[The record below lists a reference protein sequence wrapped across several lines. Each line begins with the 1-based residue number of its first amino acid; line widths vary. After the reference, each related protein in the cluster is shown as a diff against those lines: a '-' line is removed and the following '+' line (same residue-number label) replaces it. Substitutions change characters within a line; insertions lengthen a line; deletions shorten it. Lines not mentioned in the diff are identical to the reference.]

1 MYTVC
6 PGCTRQFQIYA
17 EHLSAAAGQVRCGF
31 CHEQFN
37 AMERL
42 YDEPLSNEKILN
54 EQLTLESVKEEEP
67 QFDIPETIEPELVVS
82 EEDVFVSDSETE
94 KAQGLETA
102 INEIGIRPSVEEIKK
117 QIKQDAKTAK
127 EQVQEESVDPSED
140 ITVQREVEDQ
150 NVVKNEAEQDVAK
163 TEGKLVSKE
172 QFNFPDTEEEFL
184 SGESAEVKS
193 RWSWIVPFFWT
204 TATLV
209 ALVVIVA
216 QLAWFNRDRILLEY
230 PELLPYA
237 KRICSEF
244 DCQLIRQKDVSKI
257 KLVNRDVRLHPTY
270 QDTLLVNAAMK
281 NELSIRQPYPKVQLT
296 LFDTSGSL
304 LGHREFV
311 PNDYL
316 DSSIEIEKG
325 MPIDSPVYFVLE
337 VSGPTAGAVSF
348 EFRFL

>member
-67 QFDIPETIEPELVVS
+67 QFDIPETIKPELVVP

-102 INEIGIRPSVEEIKK
+102 INEIGIHNSAEQLKEDDTQEDDVSEKNIDSSEEI
-117 QIKQDAKTAK
+117 
-127 EQVQEESVDPSED
+127 
-140 ITVQREVEDQ
+140 TVRKEVETKDSVLLESEPLEPEDELEVITKESF
-150 NVVKNEAEQDVAK
+150 NFSDEEKDLLLDEPVVKN
-163 TEGKLVSKE
+163 
-172 QFNFPDTEEEFL
+172 
-184 SGESAEVKS
+184 
-193 RWSWIVPFFWT
+193 RWSWVLTLFWT
-204 TATLV
+204 TATLT
-209 ALVVIVA
+209 ALIVIVA
-216 QLAWFNRDRILLEY
+216 QLAWFNRDRLLMEY
-230 PELLPYA
+230 PEILPYA
-237 KRICSEF
+237 KRICAEF
-244 DCQLIRQKDVSKI
+244 DCQLIREKDVSKI

-281 NELSIRQPYPKVQLT
+281 NELTIRQPYPKVQLT

-304 LGHREFV
+304 LGYREFV
-311 PNDYL
+311 PEDYL
-316 DSSIEIEKG
+316 DNSIEIDKG
-325 MPIDSPVYFVLE
+325 MPVDSPVYFVLE
-337 VSGPTAGAVSF
+337 VSGATAGAVSF